1 MSRGRIINVAHR
13 DVHPGRMREKKGN
26 ADTPHD
32 PSFSLSLSGFLAE
45 PLRIGKEPKILSVNG
60 LLLKGERLVVGENTI
75 FYLQSECETHR
86 RADASRSLASLT
98 TSPLVSR

>member
-1 MSRGRIINVAHR
+1 
-13 DVHPGRMREKKGN
+13 MREKKGN

-60 LLLKGERLVVGENTI
+60 LLLKGERLVVG
-75 FYLQSECETHR
+75 
-86 RADASRSLASLT
+86 
-98 TSPLVSR
+98 